1 MHYSAFDDCHLHSA
15 PFNHTIFVMYL
26 LWAIFLSIVIIGLAT
41 DIFVICSKRPK
52 VHSRVANYSIF
63 LWLVYAVAFGVLILV
78 TIGRNHALQ
87 FLTGYF
93 VEMSLSIDNL
103 FVFMSMFTCANI
115 HGKAAQKA
123 LIFGIIGSVIFR
135 SIFLCLGIAL
145 LDRFKWMTYVF
156 GVVLLISAAVILR
169 SKKRN
174 NFSLF
179 QKLKNFFK
187 IKDPKND
194 MDFFTNENGK
204 IYVTSLFVC
213 ACSVVISDIIFA
225 SDSIPAILSISNEM
239 LIAVSSSVFAVIGL
253 RMYYVLLAKLV
264 TRLVFFKYGIAINL
278 AFIGFKM
285 LLDDFYK
292 ISTVASVLVIVS
304 IIVGSIILSL
314 IVDHSKRSKNISKIS

>member
-1 MHYSAFDDCHLHSA
+1 ML
-15 PFNHTIFVMYL
+15 IFM
-26 LWAIFLSIVIIGLAT
+26 
-41 DIFVICSKRPK
+41 
-52 VHSRVANYSIF
+52 
-63 LWLVYAVAFGVLILV
+63 
-78 TIGRNHALQ
+78 TIGKDYALQ

-103 FVFMSMFTCANI
+103 FVFMSIFTCANI

-156 GVVLLISAAVILR
+156 GVVLLISAVVILR
-169 SKKRN
+169 SKERS

-204 IYVTSLFVC
+204 IYVTPLFVC

-225 SDSIPAILSISNEM
+225 SDSIPAILSISNET

-314 IVDHSKRSKNISKIS
+314 IVDHYKRSENISKIN

>member
-1 MHYSAFDDCHLHSA
+1 MH
-15 PFNHTIFVMYL
+15 L

-41 DIFVICSKRPK
+41 DIFVICSKRSK

-63 LWLVYAVAFGVLILV
+63 LWLVYAVAFGVLIFM
-78 TIGRNHALQ
+78 TIGKDYALQ

-103 FVFMSMFTCANI
+103 FVFMSIFTCANVY
-115 HGKAAQKA
+115 GKAAQKA

-156 GVVLLISAAVILR
+156 GMLLLISAVVILR
-169 SKKRN
+169 SKERS

-204 IYVTSLFVC
+204 IYVTPLFVC

-225 SDSIPAILSISNEM
+225 SDSIPAILSISNET

-314 IVDHSKRSKNISKIS
+314 IIDHYKRSKNISKIN

>member
-1 MHYSAFDDCHLHSA
+1 MH
-15 PFNHTIFVMYL
+15 L
-26 LWAIFLSIVIIGLAT
+26 LWEIFLSIVIIGLAT
-41 DIFVICSKRPK
+41 DIFVICSERSK
-52 VHSRVANYSIF
+52 VHSRVTNYSIF
-63 LWLVYAVAFGVLILV
+63 LWLVYAIAFGVLIFM
-78 TIGRNHALQ
+78 TIGKDYALQ

-103 FVFMSMFTCANI
+103 FVFMSIFTCANVY
-115 HGKAAQKA
+115 GKAAQKA

-145 LDRFKWMTYVF
+145 LDRFRWMTYVF
-156 GVVLLISAAVILR
+156 GMLLLISAVVILR
-169 SKKRN
+169 SKERS

-179 QKLKNFFK
+179 QNLKNFFK
-187 IKDPKND
+187 IKDPKNE

-204 IYVTSLFVC
+204 IYVTPLFVC

-225 SDSIPAILSISNEM
+225 SDSIPAILSISNET

-278 AFIGFKM
+278 AFIGLKM

-314 IVDHSKRSKNISKIS
+314 IVDHSKRSKNISKIN

>member
-1 MHYSAFDDCHLHSA
+1 MH
-15 PFNHTIFVMYL
+15 L

-41 DIFVICSKRPK
+41 DIFVICSKRSK

-63 LWLVYAVAFGVLILV
+63 LWLVYAVAFGVLIFM

-103 FVFMSMFTCANI
+103 FVFMSIFTCANVY
-115 HGKAAQKA
+115 GKAAQKA

-156 GVVLLISAAVILR
+156 GMLLLISAVVILR
-169 SKKRN
+169 SKERS
-174 NFSLF
+174 NFPLF

-187 IKDPKND
+187 IKDPKNN
-194 MDFFTNENGK
+194 MDFFTNENSK
-204 IYVTSLFVC
+204 IYVTPLFVC

-314 IVDHSKRSKNISKIS
+314 IVDHSKRSENISKIS

>member
-1 MHYSAFDDCHLHSA
+1 MH
-15 PFNHTIFVMYL
+15 L

-41 DIFVICSKRPK
+41 DIFFICSERSK
-52 VHSRVANYSIF
+52 VHNRVANYSIF
-63 LWLVYAVAFGVLILV
+63 LWLVYAIAFGVLIFM
-78 TIGRNHALQ
+78 TIDKDYALQ

-103 FVFMSMFTCANI
+103 FVFMSIFTCANI

-156 GVVLLISAAVILR
+156 GMLLLISAVVILR
-169 SKKRN
+169 SKERS

-179 QKLKNFFK
+179 QNLKNFFK
-187 IKDPKND
+187 IKDSKNE

-204 IYVTSLFVC
+204 IYVTPLFIC

-239 LIAVSSSVFAVIGL
+239 LIAVSSSVFAVSGL

-314 IVDHSKRSKNISKIS
+314 IVDHYKRSENISKIN

>member
-1 MHYSAFDDCHLHSA
+1 MH
-15 PFNHTIFVMYL
+15 L

-41 DIFVICSKRPK
+41 DIFFICSERSK
-52 VHSRVANYSIF
+52 VHNRVANYSIF
-63 LWLVYAVAFGVLILV
+63 LWLVYAIAFGVLIFM
-78 TIGRNHALQ
+78 TIDKDYALQ

-103 FVFMSMFTCANI
+103 FVFMSIFTCANI

-156 GVVLLISAAVILR
+156 GMLLLISAVVILR
-169 SKKRN
+169 SKERS

-179 QKLKNFFK
+179 QNLKNFFK
-187 IKDPKND
+187 IKDSKNE

-204 IYVTSLFVC
+204 IYVTPLFIC

-225 SDSIPAILSISNEM
+225 SDSIPAILSISNET

-314 IVDHSKRSKNISKIS
+314 IVDHYKRSENISKIN

>member
-1 MHYSAFDDCHLHSA
+1 MH
-15 PFNHTIFVMYL
+15 L
-26 LWAIFLSIVIIGLAT
+26 LWAIFLSIVIIGLVV
-41 DIFVICSKRPK
+41 DIFITCNVGHK
-52 VHSRVANYSIF
+52 VHNSTTSYGVF
-63 LWLVYAVAFGVLILV
+63 LWLISAIAFGVLIFM
-78 TIGRNHALQ
+78 TIGKDYALQ

-103 FVFMSMFTCANI
+103 FVFMSIFTCANI
-115 HGKAAQKA
+115 YGKAAQKA

-156 GVVLLISAAVILR
+156 GVVLLISAVVILR
-169 SKKRN
+169 SKERN

-179 QKLKNFFK
+179 QNLKNFFK

-194 MDFFTNENGK
+194 MDFFTNKNGK
-204 IYVTSLFVC
+204 IYVTPLFIC

-225 SDSIPAILSISNEM
+225 SDSIPAILSISNET
-239 LIAVSSSVFAVIGL
+239 LIAVSSSVFAVLGL

-314 IVDHSKRSKNISKIS
+314 IVDHSKRSKNISKIN

>member
-1 MHYSAFDDCHLHSA
+1 MH
-15 PFNHTIFVMYL
+15 L

-41 DIFVICSKRPK
+41 DIFFICSERSKI
-52 VHSRVANYSIF
+52 HNRVANYSIF
-63 LWLVYAVAFGVLILV
+63 LWLVYAIAFGVLIFM
-78 TIGRNHALQ
+78 TIGKDYALQ
-87 FLTGYF
+87 FFTGYF

-103 FVFMSMFTCANI
+103 FVFMSIFTCANI

-156 GVVLLISAAVILR
+156 GVVLLISAVVILR
-169 SKKRN
+169 SKERS

-204 IYVTSLFVC
+204 IYVTPLFVC

-225 SDSIPAILSISNEM
+225 SDSIPAILSISNET

-292 ISTVASVLVIVS
+292 ISTVASVLIIVS

-314 IVDHSKRSKNISKIS
+314 IVDHYKRSENISKIN

>member
-1 MHYSAFDDCHLHSA
+1 MH
-15 PFNHTIFVMYL
+15 L

-41 DIFVICSKRPK
+41 DIFFICSERSK
-52 VHSRVANYSIF
+52 VHNRVANYSIF
-63 LWLVYAVAFGVLILV
+63 LWLVYAIAFGVLILV
-78 TIGRNHALQ
+78 TIGKDYALQ

-103 FVFMSMFTCANI
+103 FVFMSIFTCANVY
-115 HGKAAQKA
+115 GKAAQKA

-156 GVVLLISAAVILR
+156 GMLLLISAVVILR
-169 SKKRN
+169 SKERS

-187 IKDPKND
+187 IKDSKND

-204 IYVTSLFVC
+204 IYVTPLFIC

-225 SDSIPAILSISNEM
+225 SDSIPAILSISNET

-314 IVDHSKRSKNISKIS
+314 IVDHSKRSENISKVN

>member
-1 MHYSAFDDCHLHSA
+1 MH
-15 PFNHTIFVMYL
+15 L

-41 DIFVICSKRPK
+41 DIFFICSERSK
-52 VHSRVANYSIF
+52 VYNRVANYSIF
-63 LWLVYAVAFGVLILV
+63 LWLVYAVAFGVLIFM

-103 FVFMSMFTCANI
+103 FVFMSIFTCANVY
-115 HGKAAQKA
+115 GKAAQKA

-156 GVVLLISAAVILR
+156 GVVLLISAVVILR
-169 SKKRN
+169 SKERS

-179 QKLKNFFK
+179 QNLKNFFK

-204 IYVTSLFVC
+204 IYVTPLFVC

-225 SDSIPAILSISNEM
+225 SDSIPAILSISNET

-314 IVDHSKRSKNISKIS
+314 IVDHYKRSENISKIN

>member
-1 MHYSAFDDCHLHSA
+1 MH
-15 PFNHTIFVMYL
+15 L

-41 DIFVICSKRPK
+41 DIFVICSKRSK

-63 LWLVYAVAFGVLILV
+63 LWLVYAVAFGVLIFM

-103 FVFMSMFTCANI
+103 FVFMSIFTCANVY
-115 HGKAAQKA
+115 GKAAQKA

-156 GVVLLISAAVILR
+156 GVVLLISAVVILR
-169 SKKRN
+169 SKERSS
-174 NFSLF
+174 FSLF

-187 IKDPKND
+187 IKDPKNE

-204 IYVTSLFVC
+204 IYVTPLFVC

-225 SDSIPAILSISNEM
+225 SDSIPAILSISNET

-264 TRLVFFKYGIAINL
+264 TRLIFFKYGIALNL

-292 ISTVASVLVIVS
+292 ISTVASVLVIVL

-314 IVDHSKRSKNISKIS
+314 IVDHSKRSKNISKIN

>member
-1 MHYSAFDDCHLHSA
+1 MH
-15 PFNHTIFVMYL
+15 L

-41 DIFVICSKRPK
+41 DIFVICSERSK
-52 VHSRVANYSIF
+52 VHNRVANYSIF
-63 LWLVYAVAFGVLILV
+63 LWLVYAVAFGVLIFM
-78 TIGRNHALQ
+78 TIDKDYALQ

-103 FVFMSMFTCANI
+103 FVFMSIFTCANI

-156 GVVLLISAAVILR
+156 GMLLLISAVVILR
-169 SKKRN
+169 SKERS

-179 QKLKNFFK
+179 QNLKNFFK
-187 IKDPKND
+187 IKDPKNE

-204 IYVTSLFVC
+204 IYVTPLFIC

-225 SDSIPAILSISNEM
+225 SDSIPAILSISNET

-314 IVDHSKRSKNISKIS
+314 IVDHSKRSKNISKIN

>member
-1 MHYSAFDDCHLHSA
+1 MH
-15 PFNHTIFVMYL
+15 L

-41 DIFVICSKRPK
+41 DIFVICSERSK
-52 VHSRVANYSIF
+52 VHNRVANYSIF
-63 LWLVYAVAFGVLILV
+63 LWLVYAIAFGVLIFM
-78 TIGRNHALQ
+78 TIDKDYALQ

-103 FVFMSMFTCANI
+103 FVFMSIFTCANI

-156 GVVLLISAAVILR
+156 GMLLLISAVVILR
-169 SKKRN
+169 SKERS

-179 QKLKNFFK
+179 QNLKNFFK

-204 IYVTSLFVC
+204 IYVTPLFVC

-225 SDSIPAILSISNEM
+225 SDSIPAILSISNET

-264 TRLVFFKYGIAINL
+264 TRLIFFKYGIAINL

-314 IVDHSKRSKNISKIS
+314 IVDHYKRSENISKIN

>member
-1 MHYSAFDDCHLHSA
+1 MH
-15 PFNHTIFVMYL
+15 L
-26 LWAIFLSIVIIGLAT
+26 LWEIFLSIVIIGLAT
-41 DIFVICSKRPK
+41 DIFVICSERSK
-52 VHSRVANYSIF
+52 VHSRVTNYSIF
-63 LWLVYAVAFGVLILV
+63 LWLVYAIAFGVLVLV
-78 TIGRNHALQ
+78 TIGKDYALQ

-103 FVFMSMFTCANI
+103 FVFMSIFTCANVY
-115 HGKAAQKA
+115 GKAAQKA

-156 GVVLLISAAVILR
+156 GVVLLISAVVILR
-169 SKKRN
+169 SKERS

-204 IYVTSLFVC
+204 IYVTPLFVC

-225 SDSIPAILSISNEM
+225 SDSIPAILSISNET

-314 IVDHSKRSKNISKIS
+314 IVDHYKRSENISKIN

>member
-1 MHYSAFDDCHLHSA
+1 MH
-15 PFNHTIFVMYL
+15 L

-41 DIFVICSKRPK
+41 DIFFICSERSK
-52 VHSRVANYSIF
+52 VHNRVANYSIF
-63 LWLVYAVAFGVLILV
+63 LWLVYAIAFGVLIFM
-78 TIGRNHALQ
+78 TIDKDYALQ

-103 FVFMSMFTCANI
+103 FVFMSIFTCANI

-156 GVVLLISAAVILR
+156 GVVLLISAVVILR
-169 SKKRN
+169 SKERS

-179 QKLKNFFK
+179 QNLKNFFK
-187 IKDPKND
+187 IKDSKNE

-225 SDSIPAILSISNEM
+225 SDSIPAILSISNET

-314 IVDHSKRSKNISKIS
+314 IVDHSKRSKNISKIN

>member
-1 MHYSAFDDCHLHSA
+1 MH
-15 PFNHTIFVMYL
+15 L

-41 DIFVICSKRPK
+41 DIFFICSERSK
-52 VHSRVANYSIF
+52 VHNRVANYSIF
-63 LWLVYAVAFGVLILV
+63 LWLVYAIAFGVLIFM
-78 TIGRNHALQ
+78 TIDKDYALQ

-103 FVFMSMFTCANI
+103 FVFMSIFTCANI

-156 GVVLLISAAVILR
+156 GMLLLISAVVILR
-169 SKKRN
+169 SKERS

-179 QKLKNFFK
+179 QNLKNFFK

-204 IYVTSLFVC
+204 IYVTPLFIC

-225 SDSIPAILSISNEM
+225 SDSIPAILSISNET

-314 IVDHSKRSKNISKIS
+314 IVDHSKRSKNISKIN

>member
-145 LDRFKWMTYVF
+145 LDRFN
-156 GVVLLISAAVILR
+156 AAVILR

-187 IKDPKND
+187 IKDPKNN

>member
-1 MHYSAFDDCHLHSA
+1 MH
-15 PFNHTIFVMYL
+15 L

-41 DIFVICSKRPK
+41 DIFVICSERSK

-187 IKDPKND
+187 IKDPKNN

>member
-1 MHYSAFDDCHLHSA
+1 MH
-15 PFNHTIFVMYL
+15 L
-26 LWAIFLSIVIIGLAT
+26 LWEIFLSIVIIGLAV
-41 DIFVICSKRPK
+41 DIFITCNAGHK
-52 VHSRVANYSIF
+52 VHNSTTSYGVF
-63 LWLVYAVAFGVLILV
+63 LWLISAIAFGVLILV
-78 TIGRNHALQ
+78 TIGKDYALQ
-87 FLTGYF
+87 FFTGYF

-103 FVFMSMFTCANI
+103 FVFMSIFTCANV

-169 SKKRN
+169 SKERN

-187 IKDPKND
+187 IKDPKNE

-204 IYVTSLFVC
+204 IYVTPLFVC

-225 SDSIPAILSISNEM
+225 SDSIPAILSISNET

-314 IVDHSKRSKNISKIS
+314 IVDHYKRSENISKIN

>member
-1 MHYSAFDDCHLHSA
+1 MH
-15 PFNHTIFVMYL
+15 L

-41 DIFVICSKRPK
+41 DIFVICSERSK

-187 IKDPKND
+187 IKDPKNN

-225 SDSIPAILSISNEM
+225 SDSIPAILSISNET

-314 IVDHSKRSKNISKIS
+314 IVDHSKRSKNISKIN

>member
-1 MHYSAFDDCHLHSA
+1 MH
-15 PFNHTIFVMYL
+15 M
-26 LWAIFLSIVIIGLAT
+26 LWAIFLYIVIIGLAT
-41 DIFVICSKRPK
+41 DIFVICSKRSK

-63 LWLVYAVAFGVLILV
+63 LWLVYAVAFGVLIFM
-78 TIGRNHALQ
+78 TIGEDYALQ

-103 FVFMSMFTCANI
+103 FVFMSIFTCANVY
-115 HGKAAQKA
+115 GKAAQKA

-169 SKKRN
+169 SKERN

-179 QKLKNFFK
+179 QNLKNFFK
-187 IKDPKND
+187 IKDPKNE

-204 IYVTSLFVC
+204 IYVTPLFIC

-225 SDSIPAILSISNEM
+225 SDSIPAILSISNET

-314 IVDHSKRSKNISKIS
+314 IVDNSKRPENISKIN

>member
-1 MHYSAFDDCHLHSA
+1 MH
-15 PFNHTIFVMYL
+15 L

-41 DIFVICSKRPK
+41 DIFFICSERSK
-52 VHSRVANYSIF
+52 VHNRVANYSIF
-63 LWLVYAVAFGVLILV
+63 LWLVYAIAFGVLILV
-78 TIGRNHALQ
+78 TIGKDYALQ

-103 FVFMSMFTCANI
+103 FVFMSIFTCANVY
-115 HGKAAQKA
+115 GKAAQKA

-145 LDRFKWMTYVF
+145 LDRFRWMTYVF
-156 GVVLLISAAVILR
+156 GVVLLISAVVILR
-169 SKKRN
+169 SKKRS

-187 IKDPKND
+187 IKDSKND

-204 IYVTSLFVC
+204 IYVTPLFVC
-213 ACSVVISDIIFA
+213 ACSVVISDMIFA

-264 TRLVFFKYGIAINL
+264 TRLIFFKYGIAINL

-314 IVDHSKRSKNISKIS
+314 IVDHSKRSENISKIN

>member
-1 MHYSAFDDCHLHSA
+1 MH
-15 PFNHTIFVMYL
+15 L

-41 DIFVICSKRPK
+41 DIFFICSERSK

-63 LWLVYAVAFGVLILV
+63 LWLVYAIAFGVLILV
-78 TIGRNHALQ
+78 TIGKDYALQ

-103 FVFMSMFTCANI
+103 FVFMSIFTCANI
-115 HGKAAQKA
+115 YGKAAQKA

-156 GVVLLISAAVILR
+156 GMLLLISAVVILR
-169 SKKRN
+169 SKERS

-179 QKLKNFFK
+179 QNLKNFFK
-187 IKDPKND
+187 IKDPKNE

-204 IYVTSLFVC
+204 IYVTPLFVC

-225 SDSIPAILSISNEM
+225 SDSIPAILSISNET

-278 AFIGFKM
+278 AFIGLKM

-314 IVDHSKRSKNISKIS
+314 IVDHSKRSKNISKIN

>member
-1 MHYSAFDDCHLHSA
+1 MH
-15 PFNHTIFVMYL
+15 L

-41 DIFVICSKRPK
+41 DIFVICSKRSK

-63 LWLVYAVAFGVLILV
+63 LWLVYAVAFGVLIFM

-103 FVFMSMFTCANI
+103 FVFMSIFTCTNVY
-115 HGKAAQKA
+115 GKAAQKA

-169 SKKRN
+169 SKERN

-179 QKLKNFFK
+179 QNLKNFFK
-187 IKDPKND
+187 IKDSKND

-204 IYVTSLFVC
+204 IYVTPLFVC

-225 SDSIPAILSISNEM
+225 SDSIPAILSISNET

-314 IVDHSKRSKNISKIS
+314 IVDHSKRSKNISKIN

>member
-1 MHYSAFDDCHLHSA
+1 MH
-15 PFNHTIFVMYL
+15 L

-41 DIFVICSKRPK
+41 DIFVICSKRSK

-63 LWLVYAVAFGVLILV
+63 LWLVYAFSFGVLILV
-78 TIGRNHALQ
+78 TIGKDYALQ

-103 FVFMSMFTCANI
+103 FVFMSIFTCANVY
-115 HGKAAQKA
+115 GKAAQKA

-156 GVVLLISAAVILR
+156 GMLLLISAVVILR
-169 SKKRN
+169 SKERS

-187 IKDPKND
+187 IKDPKNE

-204 IYVTSLFVC
+204 IYVTPLFVC

-292 ISTVASVLVIVS
+292 ISTVASVLVIIS

-314 IVDHSKRSKNISKIS
+314 IVDHSKRSENISKIN

>member
-1 MHYSAFDDCHLHSA
+1 MH
-15 PFNHTIFVMYL
+15 L

-41 DIFVICSKRPK
+41 DIFVICSKRSK
-52 VHSRVANYSIF
+52 VHNRVANYSIF
-63 LWLVYAVAFGVLILV
+63 LWLVYAVAFGVLIFM

-103 FVFMSMFTCANI
+103 FVFMSIFTCANVY
-115 HGKAAQKA
+115 GKAAQKA

-169 SKKRN
+169 SKERN

-204 IYVTSLFVC
+204 IYVTPLFVC

-225 SDSIPAILSISNEM
+225 SDSIPAILSISNET

-264 TRLVFFKYGIAINL
+264 TRLIFFKYGIALNL

-292 ISTVASVLVIVS
+292 ISTAASVLVIVS

>member
-1 MHYSAFDDCHLHSA
+1 MH
-15 PFNHTIFVMYL
+15 L

-41 DIFVICSKRPK
+41 DIFVICSEHSK

-78 TIGRNHALQ
+78 TIGKDYALQ

-103 FVFMSMFTCANI
+103 FVFMSIFTCANVY
-115 HGKAAQKA
+115 GKAAQKA

-156 GVVLLISAAVILR
+156 GMLLLISAVVILR
-169 SKKRN
+169 SKERS

-187 IKDPKND
+187 IKDPKNE

-204 IYVTSLFVC
+204 IYVTPLFIC

-225 SDSIPAILSISNEM
+225 SDSIPAILSISNET

-264 TRLVFFKYGIAINL
+264 TRLIFFKYGIAINL

-292 ISTVASVLVIVS
+292 ISTVASVLVIAS

-314 IVDHSKRSKNISKIS
+314 IVDHSKRPKNISKIN

>member
-1 MHYSAFDDCHLHSA
+1 MH
-15 PFNHTIFVMYL
+15 L

-41 DIFVICSKRPK
+41 DIFVICSERSK

-63 LWLVYAVAFGVLILV
+63 LWLVYAIAFGMLIFM
-78 TIGRNHALQ
+78 TIGKDYALQ

-103 FVFMSMFTCANI
+103 FVFMSIFTCANI

-156 GVVLLISAAVILR
+156 GVVLLISAVVILR
-169 SKKRN
+169 SKERS

-204 IYVTSLFVC
+204 IYVTPLFVC

-225 SDSIPAILSISNEM
+225 SDSIPAILSISNET